1 MDVRQQR
8 TCSADA
14 IERFL
19 DDRLGAAEL
28 AAFEEHLEACP
39 ACRKDLEEKA
49 ADESWW
55 RAARDCL
62 TPGNLSL
69 PLEESRGEGFRL
81 PLPLGEGRGD
91 GESLDGSHDG
101 PNEGTRSWPEAAESV
116 ADGPSLLAA
125 IQPFLNPT
133 DDPRM
138 LGRVGAYEIAGIIG
152 SGGNGVVLK
161 GFDAALSRYVAI
173 KLLSPRLADSA
184 AARRR
189 FSREAQAA
197 AAVVHENVMAIHAV
211 AETHGLPYL
220 VMPYARGPS
229 LESRLRTSGP
239 LALEE
244 VLRVGRQVAAGLAAA
259 HAQGLVHRDIKPA
272 NILLEEG
279 VERVKITDFG
289 LARAI
294 DDASL
299 TRSGVIAGTPQYMS
313 PEQAR
318 GEPVDHRADLFSLG
332 CVLYA
337 ACAGRSPFRA
347 ETSYGVLRKICESRP
362 RDLREL
368 NPAIP
373 LWLVRLVERLLA
385 KEPSQRFDSAADVA
399 ALLEQCLAHVQQPA
413 TIALP
418 SELIE
423 PRRRWTLS
431 LSASAA
437 LALLLC
443 GLAVLQLAAPRRAG
457 GVGSPVE
464 PAAQAAPAESG
475 ERKANVSWDDRI
487 EREISQLAGEIDQ
500 LSAGAADELWN
511 DSVAG
516 QIEQL
521 TRDVDELEASTSDSK
536 PQALTQ
542 EN

>member
-1 MDVRQQR
+1 MHVRPEQR
-8 TCSADA
+8 PEPCDA
-14 IERFL
+14 ETIERFL
-19 DDRLGAAEL
+19 ADRLSDVEAT
-28 AAFEEHLEACP
+28 AFESHLGDCP
-39 ACRKDLEEKA
+39 ACRQELEMRA

-55 RAARDCL
+55 SAARTCL
-62 TPGNLSL
+62 TPSNLSL
-69 PLEESRGEGFRL
+69 PLAENRREREPHGE
-81 PLPLGEGRGD
+81 PA
-91 GESLDGSHDG
+91 
-101 PNEGTRSWPEAAESV
+101 EGTRSWPPAAEPA
-116 ADGPSLLAA
+116 ADGAMLLAA
-125 IQPFLNPT
+125 IKPFLNPT

-138 LGRVGAYEIAGIIG
+138 LGRVGNYEVAGIIG

-161 GFDAALSRYVAI
+161 GFDAALSRNVAI
-173 KLLSPRLADSA
+173 KLLSPRLADSG

-197 AAVVHENVMAIHAV
+197 AAVVHDNVMAIHAV

-220 VMPYARGPS
+220 VMPYVRGPS
-229 LESRLRTSGP
+229 LETRLRTSGP

-289 LARAI
+289 LARAV

-318 GEPVDHRADLFSLG
+318 GEAVDHRADLFSLG

-347 ETSYGVLRKICESRP
+347 ETSYGVLRKICESEP

-368 NPAIP
+368 NPAVP
-373 LWLVRLVERLLA
+373 PWLVRLIGRLLA
-385 KEPSQRFDSAADVA
+385 KEPSQRFDSAAEVS
-399 ALLEQCLAHVQQPA
+399 ALVEQCLAHVQQPA
-413 TIALP
+413 RCALP
-418 SELIE
+418 AALVERR
-423 PRRRWTLS
+423 PRRKLS
-431 LSASAA
+431 NRPIARQLRNPRLAAAAMALLIGGGFAVWAWQSPRQDTTGRAESVAPSVKPAAVAATENAFAWNDQIA
-437 LALLLC
+437 LAL
-443 GLAVLQLAAPRRAG
+443 
-457 GVGSPVE
+457 
-464 PAAQAAPAESG
+464 
-475 ERKANVSWDDRI
+475 
-487 EREISQLAGEIDQ
+487 SQLSSDIGQ
-500 LSAGAADELWN
+500 LQAGAADDLWN
-511 DSVAG
+511 DSLAP

-521 TRDVDELEASTSDSK
+521 KCDASELKAQVSEPVPST
-536 PQALTQ
+536 PRQ
-542 EN
+542 EYQP